1 MTDCYGNNKAYI
13 PLSLN
18 KRAMQPLLSLS
29 VFWLL
34 PLALTLEENSPL
46 DCVPRRSVPYHRDNA
61 HVFREEG
68 VFNYSTMLLRED
80 LDLLVLGAR
89 EAVYALDLKDISK
102 KLASAKWEVTTRQKD
117 DCKNKGKDP
126 EMECKNYIRILHKME
141 DNRMY
146 VCGTNAFDPVCDY
159 MVLER

>member
-18 KRAMQPLLSLS
+18 KTAMQPLLSLS

-46 DCVPRRSVPYHRDNA
+46 DCVPRRSVPYHSECCYLLCNLGLQYVNSCWLKWCGFGLIDFYSVGDNA

-102 KLASAKWEVTTRQKD
+102 KLASVRT
-117 DCKNKGKDP
+117 P
-126 EMECKNYIRILHKME
+126 LLIM
-141 DNRMY
+141 
-146 VCGTNAFDPVCDY
+146 
-159 MVLER
+159 